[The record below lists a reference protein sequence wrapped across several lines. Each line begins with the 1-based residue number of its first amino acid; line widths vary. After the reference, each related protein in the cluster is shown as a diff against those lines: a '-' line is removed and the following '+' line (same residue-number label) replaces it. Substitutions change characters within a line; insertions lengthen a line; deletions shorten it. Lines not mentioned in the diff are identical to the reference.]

1 MRAPELA
8 IIVLLAVLAIAAQ
21 ARRERFGTGLER
33 TVPVRSRVDGAAYR
47 VVADLPDPRGA
58 ADRLAALNAKAT
70 CLLRSLRRRYGSPG
84 AQPQTAPAGARRA
97 AAHKLLSRFNPDNF
111 AENSPRDAS
120 GDSSYCLD
128 KGAVVAM
135 CLRSRGPGR
144 GAGGRAPP
152 PDELHDP
159 ETLTFVMLHELAHI
173 AVDDYDH
180 PPEFWRTFKF
190 LLAEAQLAN
199 CYRSPDFA
207 AAPVD
212 YCGVHVGYNPL
223 YDAQLATI

>member
-1 MRAPELA
+1 
-8 IIVLLAVLAIAAQ
+8 
-21 ARRERFGTGLER
+21 
-33 TVPVRSRVDGAAYR
+33 
-47 VVADLPDPRGA
+47 
-58 ADRLAALNAKAT
+58 
-70 CLLRSLRRRYGSPG
+70 
-84 AQPQTAPAGARRA
+84 A
-97 AAHKLLSRFNPDNF
+97 AAHKLLGRFNPDNF
-111 AENSPRDAS
+111 AENSPLDAT

-135 CLRSRGPGR
+135 CLRSRGAR
-144 GAGGRAPP
+144 GGGRAPP
-152 PDELHDP
+152 AGALHDP
-159 ETLTFVMLHELAHI
+159 ETLTFVMVHELAHI

-190 LLAEAQLAN
+190 LLAEAQRAG

-223 YDAQLATI
+223 YDSELAMI